1 MMRSLARWLSL
12 VLLVAAVLG
21 VSRQA
26 RSHTLDTATLTLAE
40 SAPGRFVVRFRAT
53 SPTLQELSTPALFPA
68 SCTRS
73 GELLDCGTAGLVG
86 ALEFPWLHGTS
97 TRLLVDIAWLDGT
110 RLSRVIDPSSPSLIV
125 YGIPADAGLRALAP
139 VAIDYTVLGIEHI
152 WTGFDHLLFVVALT
166 LLVRRPKLLLATIT
180 AFTVAHSVTLAATVL
195 GLVSLPS
202 APVEATIAL
211 SIVLVCAE
219 CLRPEGSLTRRA
231 PWAVAFAFGLLHGFG
246 FASVLLEIG
255 LPEKHVPMALLF
267 FNVGVEFGQLAIIAL
282 VIALRLLAGR
292 LNVRKPWLTPS
303 IVYAMGSLAAF
314 WTIDRVRAVF
324 GH

>member
-1 MMRSLARWLSL
+1 MTRTLARWLSL

-21 VSRQA
+21 VTRRA
-26 RSHTLDTATLTLAE
+26 HGHTLDSATLTLAE
-40 SAPGRFVVRFRAT
+40 STPGRFLVRFRAS
-53 SPTLQELSTPALFPA
+53 SPTLQELSTPVVFPS
-68 SCTRS
+68 SCARS
-73 GELLDCGTAGLVG
+73 GEILDCGTTGLVG
-86 ALEFPWLHGTS
+86 AIEFPWLEGST

-110 RLSRVIDPSSPSLIV
+110 RLSRVVEPSAPALTV
-125 YGIPADAGLRALAP
+125 YGIPAGAGLRALAP
-139 VAIDYTVLGIEHI
+139 VALDYTALGFEHI

-195 GLVSLPS
+195 GWVSLPS

-219 CLRPEGSLTRRA
+219 CLRPEHSLVGRA
-231 PWAVAFAFGLLHGFG
+231 PWAVAFSFGLLHGFG

-255 LPEKHVPMALLF
+255 LPEKHVPLSLLF
-267 FNVGVEFGQLAIIAL
+267 FNVGVELGQLAIIAG
-282 VIALRLLAGR
+282 VVALRLLAEPLHLR
-292 LNVRKPWLTPS
+292 RPWLTPS
-303 IVYAMGSLAAF
+303 IVYAMGGLAAF
-314 WTIDRVRAVF
+314 WTIDRLRAVF